1 MRLHESLRGT
11 MNRALTW
18 TLVAGLGL
26 LVTLPSVGVAQQLGA
41 LPQLEP
47 GREMGGIIDR
57 VLVRIDG
64 RAILYSEFEAQ
75 WGDQLTAISSQFS
88 QAQIDAQTPV
98 LRMQMMI
105 GMAQGLMLELH
116 AEDLGFVADVND
128 VDRAIVNMRES
139 NGLTDDAAWAQA
151 LAQSGITEAMLR
163 EQAESSIVQQRMM
176 MQEITRRV
184 FVSPRE
190 VETYYEQNLD
200 TFTEPEQVLFQQ
212 IIFVYQGTDRTSVQE
227 RANNALAEL
236 RAGVSLTAAG
246 NKYATPGRD
255 LVQDA
260 SEASWIAPEDLQP
273 EILAAVSN
281 LTPLEY
287 SEPIEGR
294 FGYHLIQLMDRK
306 EGRILPLEEVGTN
319 IDNFVRD
326 QKMGIELEKYTVD
339 LMKNAN
345 IEIYSEEFTDLPSVW
360 AEGNEGAAVSTPRR
374 GR

>member
-26 LVTLPSVGVAQQLGA
+26 LVTLPPAGIAQQLGA
-41 LPQLEP
+41 VPQLET
-47 GREMGGIIDR
+47 GRQMGGVIDR

-88 QAQIDAQTPV
+88 QAQIDAQTSV

-176 MQEITRRV
+176 MQEITRKV

-212 IIFVYQGTDRTSVQE
+212 IIV
-227 RANNALAEL
+227 
-236 RAGVSLTAAG
+236 
-246 NKYATPGRD
+246 
-255 LVQDA
+255 
-260 SEASWIAPEDLQP
+260 
-273 EILAAVSN
+273 ILKI
-281 LTPLEY
+281 L
-287 SEPIEGR
+287 I
-294 FGYHLIQLMDRK
+294 HLK
-306 EGRILPLEEVGTN
+306 ILKTL
-319 IDNFVRD
+319 
-326 QKMGIELEKYTVD
+326 
-339 LMKNAN
+339 
-345 IEIYSEEFTDLPSVW
+345 
-360 AEGNEGAAVSTPRR
+360 
-374 GR
+374 

>member
-1 MRLHESLRGT
+1 

-88 QAQIDAQTPV
+88 QVQIDAQTPV

-360 AEGNEGAAVSTPRR
+360 AEGNEGGAASTPRR